1 MDHLIQLQL
10 PLQLSDHGW
19 TSRHQDVGRS
29 ISITQ
34 ESKESKE
41 SQEENQSDG
50 SRHLGHDFSKARARA
65 DALSS
70 LILVVPYYPSFD
82 FILVLFG
89 VAKMLEHTFGMPGF
103 SIYNHIQSNTITYI
117 LTYILTYIDSYIDT
131 YIDTQIHRYH
141 RYIDTLD
148 T

>member
-103 SIYNHIQSNTITYI
+103 SIYTHTLFCLSTYLFYFI
-117 LTYILTYIDSYIDT
+117 LFCLSIYIFIYLFVCLFTHS
-131 YIDTQIHRYH
+131 
-141 RYIDTLD
+141 
-148 T
+148 